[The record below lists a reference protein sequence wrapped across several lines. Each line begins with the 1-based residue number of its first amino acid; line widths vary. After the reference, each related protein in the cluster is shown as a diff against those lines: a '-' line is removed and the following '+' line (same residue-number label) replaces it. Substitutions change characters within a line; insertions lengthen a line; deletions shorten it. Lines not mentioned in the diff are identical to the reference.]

1 MNNTHLIEELQ
12 KNVFDIEEYK
22 TGNIEIKSNIE
33 ITQNAIAQLSND
45 IQIKNENENKKKKMI
60 EEKEKE
66 IINYNKLLNEMKG
79 EFSLNSNYNKQL
91 ENQLKNARKE
101 NSKLN
106 SLIQNTTQKKIV
118 QEESFEEIKP
128 ELNDVEEENLKEIA
142 GLMKKVLEE

>member
-1 MNNTHLIEELQ
+1 MNNTHLIEEIQ

-66 IINYNKLLNEMKG
+66 IINYNKLLNI
-79 EFSLNSNYNKQL
+79 LN
-91 ENQLKNARKE
+91 
-101 NSKLN
+101 
-106 SLIQNTTQKKIV
+106 
-118 QEESFEEIKP
+118 
-128 ELNDVEEENLKEIA
+128 
-142 GLMKKVLEE
+142 

>member
-1 MNNTHLIEELQ
+1 
-12 KNVFDIEEYK
+12 
-22 TGNIEIKSNIE
+22 
-33 ITQNAIAQLSND
+33 
-45 IQIKNENENKKKKMI
+45 MI